1 METSHSNG
9 KQKHKKKLVMK
20 KDLLDTLHKS
30 SSSGSSCCKDDFPHT
45 LADLQKGNVVEGAS
59 GVDATKAPG
68 TFSLY

>member
-1 METSHSNG
+1 MENN
-9 KQKHKKKLVMK
+9 

-45 LADLQKGNVVEGAS
+45 LADLQKGNVVEGDS
-59 GVDATKAPG
+59 GVDATKPPG